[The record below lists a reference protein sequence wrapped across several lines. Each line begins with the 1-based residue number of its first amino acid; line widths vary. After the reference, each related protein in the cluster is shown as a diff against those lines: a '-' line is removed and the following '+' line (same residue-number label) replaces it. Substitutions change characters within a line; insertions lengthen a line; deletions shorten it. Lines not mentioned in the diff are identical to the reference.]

1 MRHATCKPSTG
12 RTRSTRSLH
21 RSRTQE
27 RTLKSPSSQ
36 SGLGERG
43 QALMEYTMIVALIGM
58 GLVVVLSVLG
68 GTVRNTYQRTSATV
82 SRQTVG
88 AGGGG
93 GSGSVSTSLHPTQ
106 VTPASP
112 SDPPDSTG
120 AGGSSDSAATN
131 ASSY

>member
-88 AGGGG
+88 ASGGGGG
-93 GSGSVSTSLHPTQ
+93 GSGPVSTSLHPTP
-106 VTPASP
+106 VSP
-112 SDPPDSTG
+112 SAPPDSTG
-120 AGGSSDSAATN
+120 EGDSSDPAATTGD
-131 ASSY
+131 SSY

>member
-1 MRHATCKPSTG
+1 
-12 RTRSTRSLH
+12 
-21 RSRTQE
+21 
-27 RTLKSPSSQ
+27 
-36 SGLGERG
+36 
-43 QALMEYTMIVALIGM
+43 MEYTMIVALIGM

-68 GTVRNTYQRTSATV
+68 GTVRNSYQRTSATV

-93 GSGSVSTSLHPTQ
+93 GSGPVSTSLHPTP
-106 VTPASP
+106 VSP